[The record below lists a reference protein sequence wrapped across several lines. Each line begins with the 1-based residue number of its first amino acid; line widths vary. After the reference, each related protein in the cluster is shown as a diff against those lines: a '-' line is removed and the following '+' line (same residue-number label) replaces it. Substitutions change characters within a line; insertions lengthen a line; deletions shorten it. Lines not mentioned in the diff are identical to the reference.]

1 MRKIAANRNYRIIK
15 KSDWLDDARPE
26 DVLAG
31 DYDAQIEQKNEIK
44 RLDRR
49 IEDLWNYVLQ
59 AQQEMNDKIDLGK

>member
-1 MRKIAANRNYRIIK
+1 MRKIAANKNYRIIK

-44 RLDRR
+44 RLGEN
-49 IEDLWNYVLQ
+49 IEDLWDYVLRMHK
-59 AQQEMNDKIDLGK
+59 EINDKIDLGK

>member
-1 MRKIAANRNYRIIK
+1 MRKIE

-44 RLDRR
+44 RLSEN
-49 IEDLWNYVLQ
+49 IEDLWDYTLRMHK
-59 AQQEMNDKIDLGK
+59 EINDKIDLGK